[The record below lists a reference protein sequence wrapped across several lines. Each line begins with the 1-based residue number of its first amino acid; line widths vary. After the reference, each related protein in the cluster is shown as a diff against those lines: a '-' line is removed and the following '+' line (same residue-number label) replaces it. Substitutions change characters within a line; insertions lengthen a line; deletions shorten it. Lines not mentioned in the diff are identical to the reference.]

1 MSNATP
7 APLEITSMNALD
19 AVTRLREN
27 GHGPLAQLVMDMF
40 MRITQLE
47 IEARVRAEM
56 KPPRPTGMRGTM
68 PPGYWPD
75 EIKQFDRGRK
85 SPEDE
90 PVPFND
96 PGPFENLR
104 ATFGARKRSAPVS
117 VDPMD
122 GVHAMRAALPKG
134 VGYTPNHLDDVQVIV
149 KLAAKHQ
156 VCYPCAGI
164 WAAVSEFPYGCK
176 NQGCANE
183 GRVPPPEK
191 DSCDA

>member
-1 MSNATP
+1 MSNEEKQTP
-7 APLEITSMNALD
+7 EINSVNCIEV
-19 AVTRLREN
+19 VTFLNNNNKAAWGR
-27 GHGPLAQLVMDMF
+27 LVMDMF
-40 MRITQLE
+40 MKITELE
-47 IEARVRAEM
+47 VEARVRAEM
-56 KPPRPTGMRGTM
+56 KPPRPTGMRGAT

-85 SPEDE
+85 NPEDE

-96 PGPFENLR
+96 PGPFEGLR
-104 ATFGARKRSAPVS
+104 ATFGARKRGAPVS